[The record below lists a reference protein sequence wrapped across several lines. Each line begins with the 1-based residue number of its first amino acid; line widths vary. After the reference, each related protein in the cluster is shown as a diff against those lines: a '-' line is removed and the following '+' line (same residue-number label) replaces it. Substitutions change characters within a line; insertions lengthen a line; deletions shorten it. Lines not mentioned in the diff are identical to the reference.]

1 MCNKPAGDG
10 VSGISGIYISK
21 IIRMRGI
28 EQGYI
33 NKWGVISEI
42 VITPKYTFVNL
53 IRLKIFECFCKEQV
67 FK

>member
-1 MCNKPAGDG
+1 
-10 VSGISGIYISK
+10 
-21 IIRMRGI
+21 MRGI
-28 EQGYI
+28 GQGYI